1 MTIHTKIKKREY
13 KGLLFLLP
21 SFLGVGLFWVIPYG
35 DVIRRSFFSA
45 VSSEFTGLKNYQT
58 VFENQA
64 FRLAAANTLRF
75 FCICIPG
82 DVIRRSFFSAV
93 SSEFTGL
100 KNYQTVFENQA
111 FRLAAANTLRFFCI
125 CIPALVTLSLLIA
138 VLLTRRKKGMHILKS
153 MFLLPMA
160 IPVASVV
167 LLWKVL
173 FHSQGLL
180 NHLLELLNFQGP
192 DWMNTDASF
201 FVLVVSYLWRNLGYD
216 IVLWVAGLGAIP
228 ASLYEAARVDGAGE
242 WKCFVKITLPNLLP
256 SLFTIVVLSLLN
268 ASLYEAAR
276 VDGAGEWKCF
286 VKITLPNLLPSLF
299 TIVVLSLLNG
309 FKVFREAWLVA
320 GDYPQNSMYLLQHLF
335 NNWYR
340 DINNWYRDM
349 SFDKMAAAAV
359 VTGSVILV
367 LILLLQKAW
376 EGGDS
381 I

>member
-1 MTIHTKIKKREY
+1 VVIHKIMKKREY

-21 SFLGVGLFWVIPYG
+21 SFLGVGLFWIIPYG

-45 VSSEFTGLKNYQT
+45 VSGEFTGLKNYRT

-64 FRLAAANTLRF
+64 FRLAAGNTLKF
-75 FCICIPG
+75 FFICIP
-82 DVIRRSFFSAV
+82 
-93 SSEFTGL
+93 L
-100 KNYQTVFENQA
+100 
-111 FRLAAANTLRFFCI
+111 
-125 CIPALVTLSLLIA
+125 LVGLSLLIA
-138 VLLTRRKKGMHILKS
+138 VLLTRRKKSMHILKS

-173 FHSQGLL
+173 FHSQGIL
-180 NHLLELLNFQGP
+180 NHLLELLSVHGP

-228 ASLYEAARVDGAGE
+228 AALYEAARVDGAGE
-242 WKCFVKITLPNLLP
+242 WKCFIKIT
-256 SLFTIVVLSLLN
+256 V
-268 ASLYEAAR
+268 
-276 VDGAGEWKCF
+276 
-286 VKITLPNLLPSLF
+286 PNLLPSLF

-320 GDYPQNSMYLLQHLF
+320 GDYPQERMYLLQHLF

-340 DINNWYRDM
+340 DL
-349 SFDKMAAAAV
+349 SLDKMAAAAV

-367 LILLLQKAW
+367 LILILQKAW
-376 EGGDS
+376 EGGEG

>member
-1 MTIHTKIKKREY
+1 MVIHKIMKKREY

-21 SFLGVGLFWVIPYG
+21 SFLGVGLFWIIPYG

-45 VSSEFTGLKNYQT
+45 VSGEFTGLKNYRT

-64 FRLAAANTLRF
+64 FRLAAGNTLKF
-75 FCICIPG
+75 FFICIP
-82 DVIRRSFFSAV
+82 
-93 SSEFTGL
+93 L
-100 KNYQTVFENQA
+100 
-111 FRLAAANTLRFFCI
+111 
-125 CIPALVTLSLLIA
+125 LVGLSLLIA
-138 VLLTRRKKGMHILKS
+138 VLLTRRKKSMHILKS

-173 FHSQGLL
+173 FHSQGIL
-180 NHLLELLNFQGP
+180 NHLLELLSVHGP

-228 ASLYEAARVDGAGE
+228 AALYEAARVDGAGE
-242 WKCFVKITLPNLLP
+242 WKCFIKIT
-256 SLFTIVVLSLLN
+256 V
-268 ASLYEAAR
+268 
-276 VDGAGEWKCF
+276 
-286 VKITLPNLLPSLF
+286 PNLLPSLF

-320 GDYPQNSMYLLQHLF
+320 GDYPQERMYLLQHLF

-340 DINNWYRDM
+340 DL
-349 SFDKMAAAAV
+349 SLDKMAAAAV

-367 LILLLQKAW
+367 LILILQKAW
-376 EGGDS
+376 EGGEG